1 MHGHFSSV
9 QTLVESAHTTQKTL
23 IAHESQKS
31 SQLKGTA
38 TMHRDIQD
46 IKRDLKHVY
55 WLGGSS
61 CAGKST
67 IAQLFE
73 DELGFDIYPIDPKW
87 FGDHLHAADPKRH
100 PGMVKYREA
109 FDGLSIREIFE
120 TFSVENLIKLQ
131 INFFTEEFEMV
142 IDDLYEFP
150 KDKPIL
156 AEGTALF
163 PSQVSPVTE
172 PHQAI
177 WLVATE
183 THERKIR
190 QQRMKQDSEWNFEMD
205 PWFDDMITWSSKR
218 KERTTS
224 QAEQLGLKF
233 IETDGIRSVQD
244 TFDMIKS
251 HFELESNNP

>member
-1 MHGHFSSV
+1 MN
-9 QTLVESAHTTQKTL
+9 
-23 IAHESQKS
+23 
-31 SQLKGTA
+31 
-38 TMHRDIQD
+38 RDIQD

-67 IAQLFE
+67 IAQMLE
-73 DELGFDIYPIDPKW
+73 EELGLDIYPIDPKW
-87 FGDHLHAADPKRH
+87 FGDHLQAADPKRH
-100 PGMVKYREA
+100 PGMVKYRET

-120 TFSVENLIKLQ
+120 KFPVDDLIELQ
-131 INFFTEEFEMV
+131 MNFFTEEFEMI
-142 IDDLYEFP
+142 IDDLYELP

-190 QQRMKQDSEWNFEMD
+190 QQRMKTEPEWNLEMGL
-205 PWFDDMITWSSKR
+205 WFDDMITWSARR

-224 QAEQLGLKF
+224 QAEQLGLRV
-233 IETDGIRSVQD
+233 IETDGNRSVQD
-244 TFDMIKS
+244 TFDIIKS
-251 HFELESNNP
+251 HFKLSSE